1 MKVVSIAASCVG
13 LVGVMCA
20 TTTLAADVPSSFIQQ
35 EAARADACV
44 NARRHRWQGPLCRV
58 QNHIMTI

>member
-1 MKVVSIAASCVG
+1 MKVVSIAAGCVG

-35 EAARADACV
+35 EAARADASFYF
-44 NARRHRWQGPLCRV
+44 L
-58 QNHIMTI
+58 I

>member
-1 MKVVSIAASCVG
+1 MKVVSIAAGCVG

-35 EAARADACV
+35 EAARADASLR
-44 NARRHRWQGPLCRV
+44 NARRHRWQGPLCRFRITL
-58 QNHIMTI
+58 Q